1 MKAGRLEKINAE
13 FQVEIANIINNELND
28 PRINDII
35 CVLRV
40 ETDNDLYKADVYVSI
55 YNRDNKETFKA
66 LQSASGY
73 VRKLLS
79 KRVKLRTVPI
89 INFILDES
97 LAYSEKINNILD
109 SLDIPNDENELN
121 EVDKKDENN

>member
-73 VRKLLS
+73 VRKLLAQ
-79 KRVKLRTVPI
+79 RIRLRTVPI
-89 INFILDES
+89 INFVLDES
-97 LAYSEKINNILD
+97 LAYSEKINNILN
-109 SLDIPNDENELN
+109 SLDIPDDGSESNEEDN
-121 EVDKKDENN
+121 KDEIN